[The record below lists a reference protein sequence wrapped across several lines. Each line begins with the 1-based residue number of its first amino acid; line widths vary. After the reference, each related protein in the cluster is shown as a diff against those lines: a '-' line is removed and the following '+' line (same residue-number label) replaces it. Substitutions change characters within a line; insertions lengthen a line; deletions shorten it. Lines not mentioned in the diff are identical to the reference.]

1 MTRPTKPRGKGGSDK
16 LDAMASREPV
26 LAPDFARIA
35 DEPEVERHAPILRQP
50 CPVTPLGV
58 NGKNIIFLDGLN
70 QVVDT
75 APRAEK
81 GDLKLW
87 FGNNYLL
94 QHYPQKPKGWKEGDS
109 VSKFDQD
116 DVQTALIEDCR
127 TLGIFN
133 PNGRVFGR
141 GAHRLPD
148 DDAVLALHLGDRV
161 MLVNAPDAKG
171 KRRARPVIE
180 RPGRMPRPEGRDAF
194 FPAMERLPGPAD
206 VASTAKEAAALLDM
220 IQTRWYWTEPRASAL
235 ILLGH
240 IVQMFFCGWLD
251 WRAHIWLAAPTASGK
266 TTLQKLIRAIHDG
279 WCLYTEDASE
289 AALRQV
295 LMDDTLPVMID
306 EAEAHDKPEKL
317 ANILNLIKKSSSGAR
332 IYRGSQDHK
341 ATGFTAQSC
350 FLLSSVLHANMRGE
364 DRNRIAILEMRTVPE
379 DVEPLEL
386 EKATWTA
393 LGKKMRQRVI
403 EQWPRFEQTLSEYK
417 REISRQGFSGRW
429 GDTYGTFL
437 ACADLVLF
445 DHPVNDIVLDAPG
458 RERVAELVREVTPAM
473 RRGRAEARSDVDRC
487 VVYMASHILPGAP
500 GQPGQAISHWIER
513 AMTFKVVPGDFIT
526 DHATGIDTKEIDE
539 EARKK
544 LKTHGL
550 RVVNVEQRA
559 NGRVGIRCANP
570 GDWGA
575 AFLAVAYPT
584 NKPLCDVFR
593 GSEWAEGIWLQ
604 SLGKLPDVIKGV
616 KVCFSGPA
624 DNALLVPLKNW
635 WGAD

>member
-1 MTRPTKPRGKGGSDK
+1 MTRRKAGSDR
-16 LDAMASREPV
+16 LDAIGNREPV
-26 LAPDFARIA
+26 LAPDFARIES
-35 DEPEVERHAPILRQP
+35 EPSVERRPPMLPQP

-87 FGNNYLL
+87 FGNAYLL
-94 QHYPQKPKGWKEGDS
+94 DEFPQKPAKWKDGDPIT
-109 VSKFDQD
+109 KFDQD
-116 DVQTALIEDCR
+116 DVQTALVEDCR
-127 TLGIFN
+127 ALGIFN

-161 MLVNAPDAKG
+161 MLINAPDAKG
-171 KRRARPVIE
+171 KRQKKPQIE
-180 RPGRMPRPEGRDAF
+180 RPGRMVRPGGRDAF

-206 VASTAKEAAALLDM
+206 VASSAQDALDLLTM

-266 TTLQKLIRAIHDG
+266 TTLQKLIRAIHDD

-364 DRNRIAILEMRTVPE
+364 DRNRIAILEMRAVPE
-379 DVEPLEL
+379 DAEPLEL
-386 EKATWTA
+386 ERATWAA
-393 LGKKMRQRVI
+393 LGKKMRKRVI
-403 EQWPRFEQTLSEYK
+403 DQWPRFEKTLQAYK
-417 REISRQGFSGRW
+417 REISKQGFSGRW

-437 ACADLVLF
+437 ACADLVLY
-445 DHPVNDIVLDAPG
+445 DHAVNDIVLDAPG
-458 RERVAELVREVTPAM
+458 IERVAELVRDVTPAM
-473 RRGRAEARSDVDRC
+473 RRGRSEARSDVDRI
-487 VVYMASHILPGAP
+487 VVYLASHILPGAA
-500 GQPGQAISHWIER
+500 GQPGQAISWWIEK
-513 AMTFKVVPGDFIT
+513 AMTLKRVPGQFIT
-526 DHATGIDTKEIDE
+526 EHATSPDSLEIDD
-539 EARKK
+539 EARRK

-550 RVVNVEQRA
+550 RVVNAEDRGAGRQPGITDAIPGEHEWNRA
-559 NGRVGIRCANP
+559 
-570 GDWGA
+570 W
-575 AFLAVAYPT
+575 LAVAYNT
-584 NKPLCDVFR
+584 NKPLCEVFR
-593 GSEWAEGIWLQ
+593 NSEWADGIWLQ
-604 SLGKLPDVIKGV
+604 SLGKIPNVMKGV
-616 KVCFSGPA
+616 KICFSGPA
-624 DNALLVPLKNW
+624 DNAILVPLSIFR
-635 WGAD
+635 AVD